1 MSSSDGEDAMK
12 NLTDKATYE
21 RLQKDVEAVKNDISA
36 LTEQLSDALNAF
48 TRSTQKQARRTY
60 KQTRADVDTFVDD
73 ASKKGAAAFEAAQD
87 AAATLQDTIEDAIV
101 QRPLASIG
109 LAIGLGF
116 LIGVTWRR

>member
-1 MSSSDGEDAMK
+1 MSSSDGEEAMRTM
-12 NLTDKATYE
+12 TDKATYE

-36 LTEQLSDALNAF
+36 LTGQLSEALNAF
-48 TRSTQKQARRTY
+48 TKSTHKQARRGY
-60 KQTRADVDTFVDD
+60 KQARADVDQFVDE

-87 AAATLQDTIEDAIV
+87 AAASIEETIEDAIV

>member
-1 MSSSDGEDAMK
+1 MSNSDGEDAMK
-12 NLTDKATYE
+12 TMTDKATYE

-48 TRSTQKQARRTY
+48 SRSTQKRARRNF
-60 KQTRADVDTFVDD
+60 KEARAGVDSFVDD
-73 ASKKGAAAFEAAQD
+73 ATKKGAAAFEAAQD
-87 AAATLQDTIEDAIV
+87 AASTLEDSIEEAIV
-101 QRPLASIG
+101 QRPLATVG